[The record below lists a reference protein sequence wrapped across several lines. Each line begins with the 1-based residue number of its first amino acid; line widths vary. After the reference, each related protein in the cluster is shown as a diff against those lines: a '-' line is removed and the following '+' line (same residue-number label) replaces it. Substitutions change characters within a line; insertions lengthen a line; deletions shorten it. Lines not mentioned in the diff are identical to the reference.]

1 MDFLDA
7 IKLNLFASEIFVFT
21 PKGDIITMP
30 ANCTALDFAFQIH
43 TFLGTHCIGAKV
55 NHRLVPLSQQ
65 LKGGDQVEIITS
77 PSQHVHRD
85 WLNYVT
91 TAKARNKIQSL
102 LRKQEREQARAGEEI
117 LKAWLEQNG
126 LTITTQSLDRL
137 RESHMSGTNE
147 RLLIDIANGDITLD
161 QRDLNCVLYGP
172 KNADN
177 KLHKRGWRRYVPFMK
192 AKEPKKITERD
203 IIYTI
208 SLRGIDRKGMLKDVS
223 TLLYEQFDINIL
235 KLNIQTN
242 DGIFSC
248 EAVFKVRDNTIL
260 DTIIQKMKEIEGIKK
275 VQKK

>member
-1 MDFLDA
+1 
-7 IKLNLFASEIFVFT
+7 
-21 PKGDIITMP
+21 
-30 ANCTALDFAFQIH
+30 
-43 TFLGTHCIGAKV
+43 
-55 NHRLVPLSQQ
+55 
-65 LKGGDQVEIITS
+65 
-77 PSQHVHRD
+77 
-85 WLNYVT
+85 
-91 TAKARNKIQSL
+91 
-102 LRKQEREQARAGEEI
+102 
-117 LKAWLEQNG
+117 
-126 LTITTQSLDRL
+126 
-137 RESHMSGTNE
+137 
-147 RLLIDIANGDITLD
+147 
-161 QRDLNCVLYGP
+161 
-172 KNADN
+172 
-177 KLHKRGWRRYVPFMK
+177 MK

>member
-1 MDFLDA
+1 M
-7 IKLNLFASEIFVFT
+7 
-21 PKGDIITMP
+21 
-30 ANCTALDFAFQIH
+30 
-43 TFLGTHCIGAKV
+43 
-55 NHRLVPLSQQ
+55 
-65 LKGGDQVEIITS
+65 
-77 PSQHVHRD
+77 
-85 WLNYVT
+85 
-91 TAKARNKIQSL
+91 
-102 LRKQEREQARAGEEI
+102 RKQEREQARAGEEI

-223 TLLYEQFDINIL
+223 TLLYEQFDINIQ

-260 DTIIQKMKEIEGIKK
+260 DTIMQKMKEIEGIKK